1 MHVLVGS
8 ALYYAFFSSLIPP
21 SPTLELKRT
30 GQVTFADWGAK
41 KASTRWGQMPMLQIE
56 GGAEMAQT
64 KAIAKFL
71 AKQVRSL
78 AARHSKYSI

>member
-1 MHVLVGS
+1 MP
-8 ALYYAFFSSLIPP
+8 FFQCLCDCCVIVVSNLNLTTP
-21 SPTLELKRT
+21 LCKYQ
-30 GQVTFADWGAK
+30 QVTFADWGAK

-71 AKQVRSL
+71 GKQ
-78 AARHSKYSI
+78 ARP